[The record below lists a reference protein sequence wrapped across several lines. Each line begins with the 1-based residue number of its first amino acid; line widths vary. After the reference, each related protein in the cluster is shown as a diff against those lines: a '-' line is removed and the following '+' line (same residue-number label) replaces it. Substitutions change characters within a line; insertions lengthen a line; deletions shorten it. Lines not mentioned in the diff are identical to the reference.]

1 MTLFVANWKMHTPP
15 LPAWAKR
22 VAEARFGSAA
32 EVVLCP
38 PYTQLAAAQMV
49 LNGTEIELGAQDCH
63 YKDEGA
69 FTGDISANMLK
80 RAGCGYAIVGHSERR
95 ENHEETDTLV
105 CAKAKA
111 AHESGLKAIICVG
124 ETLDQRESGQAFDV
138 IGAQIK
144 ASVPE
149 GASAQNTVIAYE
161 PVWAIGSGKAATP
174 EDIAAMHD
182 FIREKMKEKLADYQD
197 IRILYGGSVKP
208 ENASEIFKIKN
219 VDGALIGGA
228 SLKAETFVGI
238 AKAA

>member
-1 MTLFVANWKMHTPP
+1 MN
-15 LPAWAKR
+15 
-22 VAEARFGSAA
+22 GSATGA
-32 EVVLCP
+32 VALVQGIASLMANEKNITERADFLVCP
-38 PYTQLAAAQMV
+38 AFLHLSPVRNM
-49 LNGTEIELGAQDCH
+49 IEHQHYDILLGAQDCSVH
-63 YKDEGA
+63 DFGA
-69 FTGDISANMLK
+69 YTGDIAPAML
-80 RAGCGYAIVGHSERR
+80 ADSGCQYVIVGHSERR

-228 SLKAETFVGI
+228 SLKAESFVGI